1 MEEAEKQMKF
11 TFGNSLAA
19 GRLEELL
26 ENDKVA
32 SCYVSKV
39 LGGYTHQL
47 LLITLIKE
55 PRTVRLC
62 MELLRDYTLQRFDV
76 SKRLSPIQKTFAK
89 NIVMLRYRAFR
100 KGFDDINR
108 VIQSRKN
115 K

>member
-1 MEEAEKQMKF
+1 MKF
-11 TFGNSLAA
+11 IFGNSSAA
-19 GRLEELL
+19 CRLEEL
-26 ENDKVA
+26 VA
-32 SCYVSKV
+32 NAPLAQKYISKV
-39 LGGYTHQL
+39 LNGYTYQL

-100 KGFDDINR
+100 KGFDDVNR
-108 VIQSRKN
+108 AIQSRKN